1 MLKDCIRTELTSGG
15 SALKSELAMR
25 AAAPPGAA
33 GTSPSAARGF
43 GRLEAALGGVG
54 AETFGGGGG
63 GGS

>member
-1 MLKDCIRTELTSGG
+1 MLKVCIRTELTSGG

-33 GTSPSAARGF
+33 GTSPSAARGL

-54 AETFGGGGG
+54 EETFRGGG

>member
-1 MLKDCIRTELTSGG
+1 MLKDYIRVEPTSGG
-15 SALKSELAMR
+15 LAMR

-33 GTSPSAARGF
+33 GTCPPAARGL

>member
-15 SALKSELAMR
+15 SALKSELVMR

-33 GTSPSAARGF
+33 GTSPSAARGL
-43 GRLEAALGGVG
+43 GRLEAAFGGVG

>member
-1 MLKDCIRTELTSGG
+1 MLEDCIRVELTSGG
-15 SALKSELAMR
+15 SVLKSELAMR

-33 GTSPSAARGF
+33 GTSASAARGL

-54 AETFGGGGG
+54 AEATRGGGG

>member
-1 MLKDCIRTELTSGG
+1 MLKVCIRTELTSGG

-25 AAAPPGAA
+25 AAAPLGEA
-33 GTSPSAARGF
+33 GTSPSAARGL
-43 GRLEAALGGVG
+43 GRLEAAFGGIG

>member
-1 MLKDCIRTELTSGG
+1 M
-15 SALKSELAMR
+15 LKSELAMR

-33 GTSPSAARGF
+33 GTSPSVALGL

-54 AETFGGGGG
+54 ADSIRGGG

>member
-1 MLKDCIRTELTSGG
+1 MLKDCIRVQLTSGG
-15 SALKSELAMR
+15 SVLKSELAMR

-33 GTSPSAARGF
+33 GTSASTARGL

-54 AETFGGGGG
+54 AETIRGG

>member
-33 GTSPSAARGF
+33 GTSPSAARGL

-54 AETFGGGGG
+54 EETFGGGGG
-63 GGS
+63 GS

>member
-33 GTSPSAARGF
+33 GTSPSASRGL

>member
-33 GTSPSAARGF
+33 GTSPSAARGL

-54 AETFGGGGG
+54 AETIRGGGG

>member
-1 MLKDCIRTELTSGG
+1 MLKDCIRVQLTSGG
-15 SALKSELAMR
+15 SVLKSELAMR

-33 GTSPSAARGF
+33 GTSASTARGL

-54 AETFGGGGG
+54 AEATRGGGG